1 MGLKALRNSIRL
13 SFASSGASPGGA
25 AQDASGA
32 VPRPSRLYAL
42 VAGLVI
48 LCLMTVYG
56 IVMYRGQQDA
66 VQDAERLTQSVAEAL
81 ADQLTRA
88 MQTVDIVM
96 LDQAERSGQGMDAIP
111 GQRSSLLRD
120 VSQLRALLLTDANGL
135 ITHSTV
141 EGLVGQSLGDRD
153 WFRVLRL
160 SGQQIRLGPP
170 EAGRFL
176 AAPNARPIS
185 ETGLWSIP
193 LARAIRNPRG
203 EFEGTVVAL
212 INPEYLSSIAR
223 QYAEGFGVTVRLH
236 SFNGALLARSD
247 GSRAG
252 IGQIHPGAWPFR
264 NFLPRLERGSF
275 VGIDQDGQNVMA
287 SFAMT
292 RQGLFIVEVVRART
306 DAMAANR
313 ALGLLLGLGVAGAG
327 AFILMALGLMV
338 RQAHR
343 LRAQGEQLAESEA
356 AARAGSRAKEDFLAS
371 MSHEIRTPMNGVI
384 GMTGLLLDTRLDDL
398 QRRYAETIQNSAEHL
413 LMVLNDILDF
423 SKLEA
428 GAVELERVPFEL
440 EKELATIVEL
450 FAPKAASK
458 GVELVVAL
466 PGDMPRIMVGDPGR
480 VRQVLFNLV
489 GNAVKFTDKGW
500 IQLDVTLEPLGQR
513 RGWLMQCAVLD
524 TGIGLDPAQ
533 VPHLFER
540 FTQADASIRRKYGGT
555 GLGLAI
561 CRRLAEE
568 MGGGIEAGPRDPTK
582 PRGAGSRFTFS
593 AKLGQPAGPLEATP
607 ATALAGLRVMVVDDL
622 ALNRD
627 ILARQLSSMGAEPML
642 ARDGAE
648 AMGML
653 RDAAA
658 RDRPVRAV
666 VLDGQLEHARGLDV
680 ARQIRAMA
688 GLPRPAILLCSS
700 GASLGRDQ
708 PEEGLVEGMLLKPA
722 LPARLRDSLLAALA
736 PRAAADAPAA
746 PEPAA
751 PPAQD
756 TPLLRVLLVEDNA
769 TNQLVMKT
777 ILGKAHCHVD
787 VAGDGGEAVRMA
799 AAEAY
804 DVILMDLQMP
814 VMDGLEATRQIR
826 ATPGPNRRT
835 RIIGLT
841 AAVGPVFEAQ
851 CRAAGMDDYLGKPVQ
866 RAALLDRLKQKV
878 G

>member
-1 MGLKALRNSIRL
+1 
-13 SFASSGASPGGA
+13 
-25 AQDASGA
+25 
-32 VPRPSRLYAL
+32 
-42 VAGLVI
+42 
-48 LCLMTVYG
+48 MTVYG
-56 IVMYRGQQDA
+56 IVMYRGQTDA
-66 VQDAERLTQSVAEAL
+66 VRDAARLTQSVAEAL

-88 MQTVDIVM
+88 VQTVDIVM
-96 LDQAERSGQGMDAIP
+96 LDQAERSAPGQDGIP
-111 GQRSSLLRD
+111 GQRSNLLRD
-120 VSQLRALLLTDANGL
+120 VSQLRALAVTDPSGQ
-135 ITHSTV
+135 ITHATV
-141 EGLVGQSLGDRD
+141 ESLVGQSLSDRE

-160 SGQQIRLGPP
+160 SGLQLRVGPP

-176 AAPNARPIS
+176 GQANARPIS

-193 LARAIRNPRG
+193 LARAIRNARG
-203 EFEGTVVAL
+203 EFEGAVVAL
-212 INPEYLSSIAR
+212 VNPDYLSSIAR

-247 GSRAG
+247 GSRVG
-252 IGQIHPGAWPFR
+252 IGQLHPGSWPFR

-275 VGIDQDGQNVMA
+275 VGVDQDNQDVMA
-287 SFAMT
+287 SFAVT
-292 RQGLFIVEVVRART
+292 RQGLFVVEVVRART

-338 RQAHR
+338 RQTQR
-343 LRAQGEQLAESEA
+343 LRAQGVQLAGSEA

-398 QRRYAETIQNSAEHL
+398 QRRYADTIQNSAEHL

-440 EKELATIVEL
+440 EKELGTIVEL

-466 PGDMPRIMVGDPGR
+466 PSDMPRLMVGDPGR

-500 IQLDVTLEPLGQR
+500 VQLDVTLEPLGQR
-513 RGWLMQCAVLD
+513 RGWLMRCAVLD

-568 MGGGIEAGPRDPTK
+568 MGGGIEAGPRDPPK
-582 PRGAGSRFTFS
+582 PRGGGSRFTFS
-593 AKLGQPAGPLEATP
+593 AQLGQPPGPLEAHP
-607 ATALAGLRVMVVDDL
+607 PVALAGLRVLVVDDL

-627 ILARQLSSMGAEPML
+627 ILARQLVSMGAEPLL
-642 ARDGAE
+642 ARDGPEALDLLMKAATAE
-648 AMGML
+648 
-653 RDAAA
+653 
-658 RDRPVRAV
+658 RPVRAV
-666 VLDGQLEHARGLDV
+666 VLDGQLEFALGLDV

-688 GLPRPAILLCSS
+688 DVPQPAILLCSS
-700 GASLGRDQ
+700 GASLGREQ
-708 PEEGLVEGMLLKPA
+708 PEDGLVEGMLLKPT
-722 LPARLRDSLLAALA
+722 LPARLRESLLAVLA
-736 PRAAADAPAA
+736 PRPAPAA
-746 PEPAA
+746 PAEVAPAA
-751 PPAQD
+751 IQD
-756 TPLLRVLLVEDNA
+756 APLQRVLLVEDNA

-777 ILGKAHCHVD
+777 ILAKAHCHVD

-799 AAEAY
+799 GAERF

-814 VMDGLEATRQIR
+814 VMDGLEVTRRIR
-826 ATPGPNRRT
+826 ASPGPNRHT

-866 RAALLDRLKQKV
+866 RATLLERLRQRV

>member
-1 MGLKALRNSIRL
+1 MRLKALRNSIRL
-13 SFASSGASPGGA
+13 SFGTSDRG
-25 AQDASGA
+25 DAGTLDSA
-32 VPRPSRLYAL
+32 PRPSRLYAL

-48 LCLMTVYG
+48 FCLMTVYG
-56 IVMYRGQQDA
+56 VVMYRGQSEA
-66 VQDAERLTQSVAEAL
+66 VREAERLTQAVAEAL

-96 LDQAERSGQGMDAIP
+96 LDLAERNGQAAEGFG
-111 GQRSSLLRD
+111 GQRSNLLRD
-120 VSQLRALLLTDANGL
+120 VSQLRAMLVTDANGV
-135 ITHSTV
+135 IVSATV
-141 EGLVGQSLGDRD
+141 DGLVGLNLTDRE

-160 SGQQIRLGPP
+160 SGQQTRLGPP

-176 AAPNARPIS
+176 AQPGGRPIS

-193 LARAIRNPRG
+193 LARGIRNPRG
-203 EFEGTVVAL
+203 EFEGVVVAL

-247 GSRAG
+247 GSRVG
-252 IGQIHPGAWPFR
+252 IGQIHPGSWPFR

-275 VGIDQDGQNVMA
+275 VGIDQDNQEVMA
-287 SFAMT
+287 SFAVT
-292 RQGLFIVEVVRART
+292 RQGQFVVEVVRARS

-313 ALGLLLGLGVAGAG
+313 ALGLLLGLGVAAAG

-338 RQAHR
+338 RQAQR

-384 GMTGLLLDTRLDDL
+384 GMTGLLLDTRLEDL

-440 EKELATIVEL
+440 EKELGTIVEL

-458 GVELVVAL
+458 GVELVVSL
-466 PGDMPRIMVGDPGR
+466 PPDMPRIMVGDPGR

-489 GNAVKFTDKGW
+489 GNAVKFTDRGW

-582 PRGAGSRFTFS
+582 PRGGGSRFTFS
-593 AKLGQPAGPLEATP
+593 AKLGQPAGPLEAFP
-607 ATALAGLRVMVVDDL
+607 ATALAGLRVLVVDDL

-627 ILARQLSSMGAEPML
+627 ILARQLSSMGAEPLL
-642 ARDGAE
+642 ATNGRE
-648 AMGML
+648 AL
-653 RDAAA
+653 NILAQAATQG
-658 RDRPVRAV
+658 RPVRA
-666 VLDGQLEHARGLDV
+666 LIMDGQLEHERGLDV
-680 ARQIRAMA
+680 ARQIRARTD
-688 GLPRPAILLCSS
+688 LPRPAILLCSS
-700 GASLGRDQ
+700 GASLGREQ

-736 PRAAADAPAA
+736 PAAARPPDAPAESLGAA
-746 PEPAA
+746 PEG
-751 PPAQD
+751 
-756 TPLLRVLLVEDNA
+756 PLQRVLLVEDNA

-777 ILGKAHCHVD
+777 ILGKAKCHVD

-799 AAEAY
+799 GAEAY

-814 VMDGLEATRQIR
+814 IMDGLEATRQIR

-866 RAALLDRLKQKV
+866 RAALLERLKQKV

>member
-1 MGLKALRNSIRL
+1 MKALRNSIRL
-13 SFASSGASPGGA
+13 SFGNSDRE
-25 AQDASGA
+25 DAGMLDA
-32 VPRPSRLYAL
+32 TPRPSRLYAL

-48 LCLMTVYG
+48 FCLMAVYSV
-56 IVMYRGQQDA
+56 VMFRGQSDA
-66 VQDAERLTQSVAEAL
+66 VREAERLTQAVAEAL

-96 LDQAERSGQGMDAIP
+96 LDLAERSAQPAEGFA
-111 GQRSSLLRD
+111 GQRSNLLRD
-120 VSQLRALLLTDANGL
+120 VSQLRAMVVTDANGV
-135 ITHSTV
+135 ITGATV
-141 EGLVGQSLGDRD
+141 DSLVGLSLADRE

-160 SGQQIRLGPP
+160 SGQQTRLGPP
-170 EAGRFL
+170 EAARFL
-176 AAPNARPIS
+176 ALPGARPIS

-193 LARAIRNPRG
+193 LARGMRNGRG
-203 EFEGTVVAL
+203 EFEGAVVAL
-212 INPEYLSSIAR
+212 INPDYLSSISR

-252 IGQIHPGAWPFR
+252 IGQIHPGSWPFR

-275 VGIDQDGQNVMA
+275 VGTDQDSQEVMA
-287 SFAMT
+287 SFAVT
-292 RQGLFIVEVVRART
+292 RQGQFVVEVVRARS

-338 RQAHR
+338 RQAQR

-384 GMTGLLLDTRLDDL
+384 GMTGLLLDTRLEDL

-440 EKELATIVEL
+440 EKELGTIVEL

-458 GVELVVAL
+458 GVELVVSL

-593 AKLGQPAGPLEATP
+593 AKLGQPAGPMEAFP

-627 ILARQLSSMGAEPML
+627 ILARQLSSMGAEPLL
-642 ARDGAE
+642 ATSGRE
-648 AMGML
+648 ALSLLGE
-653 RDAAA
+653 AAA
-658 RDRPVRAV
+658 QQRPVRAIIM
-666 VLDGQLEHARGLDV
+666 DGQLENERGLDV
-680 ARQIRAMA
+680 ARQIRARPD
-688 GLPRPAILLCSS
+688 LPRPAILLCSS
-700 GASLGRDQ
+700 GASLGREQ

-736 PRAAADAPAA
+736 PSAARPMATLAPAETSA
-746 PEPAA
+746 PEG
-751 PPAQD
+751 
-756 TPLLRVLLVEDNA
+756 PLLRVLLVEDNA

-777 ILGKAHCHVD
+777 ILGKAKCHVD

-799 AAEAY
+799 GAEAY

-878 G
+878 V

>member
-1 MGLKALRNSIRL
+1 M
-13 SFASSGASPGGA
+13 
-25 AQDASGA
+25 
-32 VPRPSRLYAL
+32 
-42 VAGLVI
+42 AGLVI
-48 LCLMTVYG
+48 LCLLTVYG
-56 IVMYRGQQDA
+56 IVMYRGQAEA
-66 VQDAERLTQSVAEAL
+66 VRDAERLTQSVAEAL

-88 MQTVDIVM
+88 MQTIDIVM
-96 LDQAERSGQGMDAIP
+96 LDQAERNGLGGDGMA
-111 GQRSSLLRD
+111 GQRSNLLRD
-120 VSQLRALLLTDANGL
+120 VSQLRALLLTDASGL
-135 ITHSTV
+135 IIHSTV
-141 EGLVGQSLGDRD
+141 DGLVGQSLGERE

-160 SGQQIRLGPP
+160 SGQQVRLGPP

-176 AAPNARPIS
+176 APPNARPIS

-193 LARAIRNPRG
+193 LARAIRSGRG
-203 EFEGTVVAL
+203 EFEGVVVAL
-212 INPEYLSSIAR
+212 INPEYLSTIAR
-223 QYAEGFGVTVRLH
+223 QYAEGFGVTIRLH

-247 GSRAG
+247 GNRVG

-275 VGIDQDGQNVMA
+275 VGTDQDGQNVMA
-287 SFAMT
+287 SFAVT
-292 RQGLFIVEVVRART
+292 RQGHFVVEVVRARS

-338 RQAHR
+338 RQAQR
-343 LRAQGEQLAESEA
+343 LRAQGQQLAASEA

-384 GMTGLLLDTRLDDL
+384 GMTGLLLDTRLEDL

-458 GVELVVAL
+458 GVELVVSL
-466 PGDMPRIMVGDPGR
+466 PADMPRIMVGDPGR

-593 AKLGQPAGPLEATP
+593 AKLGQPAGPLEAFP
-607 ATALAGLRVMVVDDL
+607 ATALAGLRVLVVDDL
-622 ALNRD
+622 ELNRD
-627 ILARQLSSMGAEPML
+627 ILARQLTSMGAEPIL

-648 AMGML
+648 AL
-653 RDAAA
+653 ALLADAAA
-658 RDRPVRAV
+658 KGRPVRAV

-680 ARQIRAMA
+680 ARQIRARTDM
-688 GLPRPAILLCSS
+688 PRPAILLCSS
-700 GASLGRDQ
+700 GASLGRDR

-736 PRAAADAPAA
+736 PKSTPAA
-746 PEPAA
+746 PAEAEVPVTQDA
-751 PPAQD
+751 PLQ
-756 TPLLRVLLVEDNA
+756 RVLLVEDNA
-769 TNQLVMKT
+769 TNQIVMKS

-799 AAEAY
+799 GAEAY

-866 RAALLDRLKQKV
+866 RAALLERLKQKV
-878 G
+878 V